1 LKSES
6 INGDIALEQGTW
18 VKLICGA
25 SNQDLASIT
34 DLCAIYAAAGV
45 NCIDIAADEAVAHA
59 AQKALDWVELN
70 LGKKRPWLMVS
81 VSDGKDVHFRK
92 AYFDP
97 EKCPETCSR
106 PCEKVCP
113 ANAIQQSEGVKKNLC
128 YGCGRCLP
136 ICPLG
141 IIEEKNQALPISK
154 FGSIISKIQPDAV
167 EIHTAPGRLEEFET
181 SLISVLK
188 SKVKLN
194 RIAVSCGLYGHGIDE
209 YSLANEL
216 WQRYEC
222 LRKFNQKPI
231 WQLDG
236 RPMSG
241 DIGKGTGKFAI
252 SLWQKILPLAPPGP
266 LQLAGGTNSETITYL
281 NNPKLPPAGVAFG
294 GMARKIIQP
303 ILVEAQQENIK
314 LIDWPEGWNRAL
326 EKACNLINPWLVK

>member
-1 LKSES
+1 MKSES

-113 ANAIQQSEGVKKNLC
+113 ANAIQQSEGVKKNL
-128 YGCGRCLP
+128 
-136 ICPLG
+136 
-141 IIEEKNQALPISK
+141 S
-154 FGSIISKIQPDAV
+154 
-167 EIHTAPGRLEEFET
+167 T
-181 SLISVLK
+181 S
-188 SKVKLN
+188 
-194 RIAVSCGLYGHGIDE
+194 
-209 YSLANEL
+209 
-216 WQRYEC
+216 
-222 LRKFNQKPI
+222 F
-231 WQLDG
+231 
-236 RPMSG
+236 
-241 DIGKGTGKFAI
+241 
-252 SLWQKILPLAPPGP
+252 
-266 LQLAGGTNSETITYL
+266 
-281 NNPKLPPAGVAFG
+281 
-294 GMARKIIQP
+294 
-303 ILVEAQQENIK
+303 
-314 LIDWPEGWNRAL
+314 
-326 EKACNLINPWLVK
+326 